1 MAAVVR
7 LGALAFD
14 TTDLPAWRRILI
26 DLLGMEERP
35 RALDSDPMLVRYDS
49 LEYRIA
55 LHPSDRD
62 ALRMVTWEVDTPEDL
77 RELAD
82 QVRATGI
89 EVAWHKHGENDSRS
103 SNESFTFKDP
113 EGTPTE
119 IRYGASWDHNEFRPR
134 GVISGFV
141 TGDLGMGHLVMIC
154 KDYQGTVDFYLNVL
168 GFKLSDY
175 IVWDEA
181 DATFFHCN
189 GRHHSLALMNE
200 CFGQKG
206 GEFNHFMVE
215 VKDLDDTGR
224 AYDLICQEGVP
235 LTMDFGRHTNDGVT
249 SFYFKTPSG
258 FALEIGNGGVLVDDA
273 TWEVKTW
280 RSTKRWGHE
289 LVKN

>member
-1 MAAVVR
+1 MAAVAR

-14 TTDLPAWRRILI
+14 TTDVPAWRRILV

-35 RALDSDPMLVRYDS
+35 RASDLDPMLIRFDD

-62 ALRMVTWEVDTPEDL
+62 ALRLVTWEVDTPADL

-82 QVRATGI
+82 RVRASGVEI
-89 EVAWHKHGENDSRS
+89 QWHEHGPNDFRD
-103 SNESFTFKDP
+103 SNESFTFLDP

-119 IRYGASWDHNEFRPR
+119 IRYGATWDHNEFRPR

-141 TGDLGMGHLVMIC
+141 TGDMGLGHFVLIC
-154 KDYQGTVDFYLNVL
+154 KDYQGAVDFYLNVL

-175 IVWDEA
+175 IVWGEA

-206 GEFNHFMVE
+206 GDFNHFMVE
-215 VKDLDDTGR
+215 VNDLDDTGR
-224 AYDLICQEGVP
+224 AYDLICREGVP
-235 LTMDFGRHTNDGVT
+235 LTMDFGRHTNDGMT

-258 FALEIGNGGVLVDDA
+258 FALEVGNGGIVIDDSA
-273 TWEVKTW
+273 WEVKTW

-289 LVKN
+289 LVKG